1 MDTLIEV
8 RAGRQISR
16 SVVQGPYPRA
26 LEAAEQLAGSVGS
39 EVAGVTETVVLT
51 KTGFRLL
58 ICNIIERK

>member
-1 MDTLIEV
+1 
-8 RAGRQISR
+8 
-16 SVVQGPYPRA
+16 VVQGPYPRA

-51 KTGFRLL
+51 KAVFRLL